1 MNRLIFPLIVLF
13 VAVACGEKKPE
24 KKEEQAP
31 NVPIVKTDGL
41 KIAYYYSDSLR
52 TGFDYYKSQD
62 ERITAKGKNL
72 EQTLMNRQKAIIDM
86 EQRFQNHIKNGT
98 ASGEE
103 LQKMENELLRKK
115 EQLMQY
121 QQQEGAKLEK
131 ETADVLTAISKKIEA
146 AGKKYCEK
154 YKIDMLL
161 IHGAGGQIN
170 YINGQMDVTKSFID
184 FLNNEQEL
192 LKKDMGE

>member
-1 MNRLIFPLIVLF
+1 MNRLIFPLIVL
-13 VAVACGEKKPE
+13 VIAAACGEKKEE

-31 NVPIVKTDGL
+31 NVPIVKTEGL
-41 KIAYYYSDSLR
+41 KIAFYYSDSLR
-52 TGFDYYKSQD
+52 NGFEYYKSQD
-62 ERITAKGKNL
+62 ERITAKGKGL
-72 EQTLMNRQKAIIDM
+72 EQTLMARQKAIIEM

-115 EQLMQY
+115 EQFMQF

-131 ETADVLTAISKKIEA
+131 ETSDVLTAISKKIEA

-154 YKIDMLL
+154 YKIDMLM
-161 IHGAGGQIN
+161 IHGQGGQIN
-170 YINGQMDVTKSFID
+170 YINNQMDVTKSFID
-184 FLNNEQEL
+184 FLNNEQEA

>member
-1 MNRLIFPLIVLF
+1 MNRLIFPLIVL
-13 VAVACGEKKPE
+13 VIAAACGE

-31 NVPIVKTDGL
+31 NVPIVKTEGL
-41 KIAYYYSDSLR
+41 KIAFYYSDSLR
-52 TGFDYYKSQD
+52 NGFEYYKSQD
-62 ERITAKGKNL
+62 ERITAKGKGL
-72 EQTLMNRQKAIIDM
+72 EQTLMARQKAIIEM

-115 EQLMQY
+115 EQFMQF

-131 ETADVLTAISKKIEA
+131 ETSDVLTAISKKIEA

-154 YKIDMLL
+154 YKIDMLM
-161 IHGAGGQIN
+161 IHGQGGQIN
-170 YINGQMDVTKSFID
+170 YINNQMDVTKSFID
-184 FLNNEQEL
+184 FLNNEQEA

>member
-1 MNRLIFPLIVLF
+1 MNRLIFPLIVLL

-115 EQLMQY
+115 EQFMQF